1 MHTCAGELALNLL
14 VNIDESVEVFS
25 HCGLAFSHLCQV
37 NTDKQVEAAAAAAS
51 LLCFCPA
58 PAQSNVSAYEYS

>member
-14 VNIDESVEVFS
+14 VNIDESVEDFS

-37 NTDKQVEAAAAAAS
+37 NTHTKSRQTNRQTGGGGGFPFVY
-51 LLCFCPA
+51 A
-58 PAQSNVSAYEYS
+58 PPPRPSE

>member
-14 VNIDESVEVFS
+14 VNIDESVEDFS

-37 NTDKQVEAAAAAAS
+37 NTHRVQTDRWRRRLPFCV
-51 LLCFCPA
+51 CPA
-58 PAQSNVSAYEYS
+58 PKTIVSAYEYS